1 MDPLNSKEFW
11 DAARAAR
18 ESFRVF
24 DVCHG
29 CRRCFNLCPSF
40 GALFTLIDNAD
51 GAIEKLG
58 DSDVKEVVDLCY
70 YCKLCYDHCPYTPPH
85 RFDIDF
91 PRLMLRNKAIM
102 VSKRGIPWVNRVMLN
117 TDLIGKVGCALSPL
131 SNWATKNRLN
141 RILMELFLGIHKDRL
156 LPEFGKK
163 RFSTRHNKLRN
174 NTNEKMAVN
183 GKAALFYTCLVDYN
197 FPDIGSAS
205 VDVLQRNGVEVFIPE
220 QVCCGMPFF
229 SEGDLES
236 ARIKA
241 EANIRSL
248 KKAIDAGYDIV
259 VLGPTCSNMLK
270 LEYPFLV
277 DSEDSR
283 VVASRSYDITEY
295 LIRLN
300 REGRLIK
307 DFKWSPG
314 RVAYQIPCHMRVQ
327 HIGAKSMELL
337 KLIPDTEVALIERCS
352 GHDGSWGMKKE
363 YFELSLKVGR
373 NLFREIEELKPDMVS
388 TDCPLSGLQIEQ
400 ATGLKPLHPVEI
412 FSRAYGNGAA

>member
-1 MDPLNSKEFW
+1 MESLGSKEFW
-11 DAARAAR
+11 DSAKAIK

-40 GALFTLIDNAD
+40 EALFTIIDNAD
-51 GAIEKLG
+51 GEIERLG
-58 DSDVKEVVDLCY
+58 DTDVKKVTDLCY
-70 YCKLCYDHCPYTPPH
+70 YCKLCYNHCPYTPPH

-102 VSKRGIPWVNRVMLN
+102 VKERGLSWINRIMLD
-117 TDLIGKVGCALSPL
+117 TDLIGKVGCTLSPL
-131 SNWATKNRLN
+131 ANWATKNRPN
-141 RILMELFLGIHKDRL
+141 RVLMESLLGIHRDRL
-156 LPEFGKK
+156 LPGFGKE
-163 RFSTRHNKLRN
+163 RFSTRFKKLKN
-174 NTNEKMAVN
+174 IAG
-183 GKAALFYTCLVDYN
+183 GKAAVNEKAAIFYTCLVDYN
-197 FPDIGSAS
+197 FPGIGAAS
-205 VDVLQRNGVEVFIPE
+205 VGVLQRNGIEVFLPD
-220 QVCCGMPFF
+220 QRCCGMPSF
-229 SEGDLES
+229 SEGDLKS

-248 KKAIDAGYDIV
+248 KKAIEAGYDIV
-259 VLGPTCSNMLK
+259 ILGPTCSNMLK

-283 VVASRSYDITEY
+283 AVASHSFDIAEY
-295 LIRLN
+295 LVKLN
-300 REGRLIK
+300 KEGRLSL

-327 HIGAKSMELL
+327 HIGYKSMELL
-337 KLIPDTEVALIERCS
+337 RLIPDTKVTLIERCS
-352 GHDGSWGMKKE
+352 GHDGAWGIKKE

-373 NLFREIEELKPDMVS
+373 PLFREIEELKPDFVS

-400 ATGLKPLHPVEI
+400 VTGLKPLHPVEI
-412 FSRAYGNGAA
+412 LSRAYGG